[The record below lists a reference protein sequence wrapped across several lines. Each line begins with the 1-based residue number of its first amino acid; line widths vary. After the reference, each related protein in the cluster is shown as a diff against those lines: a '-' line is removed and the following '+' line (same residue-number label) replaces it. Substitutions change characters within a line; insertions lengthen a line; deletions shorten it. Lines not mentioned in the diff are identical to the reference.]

1 MKRATVLVAFV
12 LAGAMAP
19 AALAQTMSPRD
30 VDALPASAPTAVES
44 YGPDAMQI
52 GELRI
57 PKGKGPVPVAI
68 VIHGGCWTKGFAQM
82 RNTAALADALTRD
95 GVATWNIEYRQ
106 VGEAGGGWP
115 GTFQDWAA
123 AADHLKALSRKYPL
137 DLSRVITVGHS
148 AGAHAALWLAARATL
163 PATSPIRGAAPL
175 SVRAAVAVDGP
186 GDIAP
191 FIGFD
196 AEVCGKPVIVPLMG
210 ATPAE
215 APERYRE
222 ASPFARL
229 PLHVPQYLVSSEVLS
244 AEAAENY
251 RKTAAKGGDTVTVLA
266 PRNGGHF
273 DIIAP
278 GTPPGAE
285 VKAFIEK
292 AIPAK

>member
-1 MKRATVLVAFV
+1 MSRAALLVAIL
-12 LAGAMAP
+12 LAGAAAP
-19 AALAQTMSPRD
+19 PAHAQTLSPRD
-30 VDALPASAPTAVES
+30 VDALPVSAPTAVES
-44 YGPDAMQI
+44 YGPGAVQV

-57 PKGKGPVPVAI
+57 PNGKGPFPVAI
-68 VIHGGCWTKGFAQM
+68 VIHGGCWTKGYAQM
-82 RNTAALADALTRD
+82 RNTSALADALTRD
-95 GVATWNIEYRQ
+95 GVATWNVDYRQ

-115 GTFQDWAA
+115 GTFQDWSA
-123 AADHLKALSRKYPL
+123 AADHLRILGRKYPL

-163 PATSPIRGAAPL
+163 PAASPIRGAAPL
-175 SVRAAVAVDGP
+175 PVRAAVAIDGP
-186 GDIAP
+186 GDIAG

-196 AEVCGKPVIVPLMG
+196 AEVCGKPVIVPMMN
-210 ATPAE
+210 ATPAQ

-229 PLHVPQYLVSSEVLS
+229 PLHVPQYLVASDVLT
-244 AEAAENY
+244 AEAAEAY
-251 RKTAAKGGDTVTVLA
+251 RRTAAKGGDPVTVLA

>member
-1 MKRATVLVAFV
+1 MSRTARLVAIL
-12 LAGAMAP
+12 LAGA
-19 AALAQTMSPRD
+19 AASVAHAQTMSPRD
-30 VDALPASAPTAVES
+30 VDALPVSAPTAVET
-44 YGPDAMQI
+44 YGPAAMQV

-57 PKGKGPVPVAI
+57 PKGKGPFPVAI

-82 RNTAALADALTRD
+82 RNTSALADALTRD

-123 AADHLKALSRKYPL
+123 AADHLRVLSRRYPL

-163 PATSPIRGAAPL
+163 PASSPIRGGAPL
-175 SVRAAVAVDGP
+175 LVRAAVAIDGP

-196 AEVCGKPVIVPLMG
+196 AEVCGKPDIVPLMG

-229 PLHVPQYLVSSEVLS
+229 PLHAPQYLVSSEVLS
-244 AEAAENY
+244 AEAAETY
-251 RKTAAKGGDTVTVLA
+251 RKAATKAGDAVTVLA
-266 PRNGGHF
+266 PKNGGHF

-278 GTPPGAE
+278 GATPGAE